1 MNALLVFIGGG
12 IGGLMRYAIGIVS
25 VKYISSGFPIATLI
39 SNSLACMILGI
50 VMLTIIPKF
59 EGSTWIH
66 PLLVIGFCG
75 GFSTFSTF
83 SLETL
88 TLFQNGNAFLGV
100 LNIIISLGAC
110 IGIIYLISTSSK

>member
-12 IGGLMRYAIGIVS
+12 IGSLMRYAIGIIS
-25 VKYISSGFPIATLI
+25 AKYLSSGFPIATLI
-39 SNSLACMILGI
+39 SNSLACLILGVI
-50 VMLTIIPKF
+50 MLLVIPKF
-59 EGSTWIH
+59 EESTWIH
-66 PLLVIGFCG
+66 PLFVIGICG

-88 TLFQNGNAFLGV
+88 SLFQSGNAFLGI
-100 LNIIISLGAC
+100 LNIFLSLGTC